1 MAGRVNDPAAERK
14 RRTAGERTVAA
25 MSRAAHG
32 GPSAGFAP
40 DAPGAGRQLLV
51 VAAAEVLIMGVWF
64 SASAVVPALREAW
77 SLSAGDVSWLTTS
90 VQLGFVAGA
99 VLSAV
104 LNVADRVSGRAVI
117 AVCGAGAAL
126 TTVAFAAFAGGLATG
141 VPLRFLTGMALA
153 GVYPPG
159 LRLLS
164 SWFGRGRG
172 LALGV
177 AVGALTLG
185 SASPHAIAAL
195 PALPWRE
202 VMLVSAA
209 LAGVGVAIVLAAARE
224 GPLAAS
230 HAPFAPRALL
240 LSVRDPRQRAINL
253 GYVGHMW
260 ELYAFWTWLPAYL
273 AASLHA
279 WSGTAH
285 DTATELGA
293 FAAIGVA
300 GVIGAVAAGYLGD
313 RLGGLRVASAAL
325 VVSGAC
331 SALTPL
337 VFGGP
342 PLLLGALLGI
352 LGGAV
357 IADSA
362 QFSAALTRVTEKRYI
377 GTALTAQM
385 AMGFLV
391 TVVSIR
397 LLPIVAEEIG
407 WRWALCVLSL
417 GPLAGVSVL
426 RLRPRDQPP
435 AASMLVAVPHGG
447 EHA

>member
-1 MAGRVNDPAAERK
+1 MRRV
-14 RRTAGERTVAA
+14 
-25 MSRAAHG
+25 AHG
-32 GPSAGFAP
+32 GPSGGIAP

-77 SLSAGDVSWLTTS
+77 ELSDGDVSWLTTA

-104 LNVADRVSGRAVI
+104 LNAADRFSGRAVI

-126 TTVAFAAFAGGLATG
+126 TTVAFAAFADGLATG
-141 VPLRFLTGMALA
+141 LPLRFLTGMALA

-209 LAGVGVAIVLAAARE
+209 LAGVGVATVVTAARE
-224 GPLAAS
+224 GPLVTPR
-230 HAPFAPRALL
+230 APFAPGALL

-260 ELYAFWTWLPAYL
+260 ELYAFWTWLPTYL
-273 AASLHA
+273 AASLQA
-279 WSGTAH
+279 WSGSAR

-300 GVIGAVAAGYLGD
+300 GVAGAVVAGYLGD
-313 RLGGLRVASAAL
+313 RLGGLRVATAAL
-325 VVSGAC
+325 AVSGMC

-342 PLLLGALLGI
+342 PLLLGTLLGI

-362 QFSAALTRVTEKRYI
+362 QFSAAVTRVTERRYI

-385 AMGFLV
+385 AMGFLI

-397 LLPIVAEEIG
+397 LVPIVAEEIG
-407 WRWALCVLSL
+407 WRWALSVLSL

-426 RLRPRDQPP
+426 RLRPRDEPP
-435 AASMLVAVPHGG
+435 AASRLVAVPHGG
-447 EHA
+447 SMYER

>member
-1 MAGRVNDPAAERK
+1 
-14 RRTAGERTVAA
+14 
-25 MSRAAHG
+25 
-32 GPSAGFAP
+32 
-40 DAPGAGRQLLV
+40 
-51 VAAAEVLIMGVWF
+51 
-64 SASAVVPALREAW
+64 
-77 SLSAGDVSWLTTS
+77 
-90 VQLGFVAGA
+90 
-99 VLSAV
+99 VLSAA
-104 LNVADRVSGRAVI
+104 LNVADRFSGRAVI
-117 AVCGAGAAL
+117 AVCGALAAL
-126 TTVAFAAFAGGLATG
+126 TTVAFAAFADGLATG
-141 VPLRFLTGMALA
+141 VPLRVLTGMALA

-177 AVGALTLG
+177 AVGAVTLG

-195 PALPWRE
+195 PSLPWRE
-202 VMLVSAA
+202 VMLLSAA
-209 LAGVGVAIVLAAARE
+209 LAWAGVAIVLAAARE
-224 GPLAAS
+224 GPLVAS

-240 LSVRDPRQRAINL
+240 LSLRDPRQRAINL

-273 AASLHA
+273 AASLQA
-279 WSGTAH
+279 WSGSTRE
-285 DTATELGA
+285 TATELGA

-300 GVIGAVAAGYLGD
+300 GVIGAVVAGYLGD
-313 RLGGLRVASAAL
+313 RLGGLRVAAAAL
-325 VVSGAC
+325 ALSGTC

-342 PLLLGALLGI
+342 PLLLAALLGV

-385 AMGFLV
+385 AMGFLI
-391 TVVSIR
+391 TVASIR
-397 LLPIVAEEIG
+397 LLPVVAEAIG
-407 WRWALCVLSL
+407 WRWALAVLSL
-417 GPLAGVSVL
+417 GPLAGLTAL
-426 RLRPRDQPP
+426 RRRRENAPP
-435 AASMLVAVPHGG
+435 AMSTLVAVPHPG

>member
-1 MAGRVNDPAAERK
+1 
-14 RRTAGERTVAA
+14 
-25 MSRAAHG
+25 
-32 GPSAGFAP
+32 
-40 DAPGAGRQLLV
+40 
-51 VAAAEVLIMGVWF
+51 
-64 SASAVVPALREAW
+64 
-77 SLSAGDVSWLTTS
+77 
-90 VQLGFVAGA
+90 
-99 VLSAV
+99 
-104 LNVADRVSGRAVI
+104 
-117 AVCGAGAAL
+117 
-126 TTVAFAAFAGGLATG
+126 
-141 VPLRFLTGMALA
+141 VPLRVLTGMALA

-202 VMLVSAA
+202 VMVVSAA
-209 LAGVGVAIVLAAARE
+209 LAGAGVALVLAAARE
-224 GPLAAS
+224 GPLRGPR
-230 HAPFAPRALL
+230 APFAPRALL
-240 LSVRDPRQRAINL
+240 LSLRDPDQRAINL

-279 WSGTAH
+279 WSPGARE
-285 DTATELGA
+285 TATELGA
-293 FAAIGVA
+293 FAAIGIA
-300 GVIGAVAAGYLGD
+300 GVTGAVIGGYLGD
-313 RLGGLRVASAAL
+313 RLGALRVATVAL
-325 VVSGAC
+325 AVSGTC

-342 PLLLGALLGI
+342 PLLLAALLGV
-352 LGGAV
+352 LGAAV

-362 QFSAALTRVTEKRYI
+362 QFSAALTRVTESRYV

-391 TVVSIR
+391 TVLSIR
-397 LLPIVAEEIG
+397 LLPVVADAVG
-407 WRWALCVLSL
+407 WRWALAVLSL
-417 GPLAGVSVL
+417 GPAAGVTVL
-426 RLRPRDQPP
+426 RLRRENAP
-435 AASMLVAVPHGG
+435 AVTSTLVTATHTGD
-447 EHA
+447 HA